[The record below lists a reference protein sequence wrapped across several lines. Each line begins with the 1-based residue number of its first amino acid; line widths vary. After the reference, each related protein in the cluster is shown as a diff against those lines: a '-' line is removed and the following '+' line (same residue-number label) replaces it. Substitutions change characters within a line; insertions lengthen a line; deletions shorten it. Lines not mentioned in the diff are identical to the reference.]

1 MNRNLSTINVVMI
14 VDDDEPIRDALES
27 ILKAAGF
34 RVGKCSSAEEFLA
47 SPDRQRASC
56 LILDVRLPGL
66 SGIQLQHLLRDT
78 GDAVPIVFLTAHGD
92 AAIHEVVMKAG
103 AMDFLTKP
111 VRRDVLLEKVRSAVA
126 MTAS

>member
-1 MNRNLSTINVVMI
+1 VNGNLSTINGVMI
-14 VDDDEPIRDALES
+14 VDDDEPFRDALEG

-34 RVGKCSSAEEFLA
+34 RVGKCSSAEKFLA

-66 SGIQLQHLLRDT
+66 SGIQLQHLLRET

-92 AAIHEVVMKAG
+92 TANRGMVMKAG
-103 AMDFLTKP
+103 TLDFLTKP
-111 VRRDVLLEKVRSAVA
+111 FVA
-126 MTAS
+126 MCCSKKSGVL